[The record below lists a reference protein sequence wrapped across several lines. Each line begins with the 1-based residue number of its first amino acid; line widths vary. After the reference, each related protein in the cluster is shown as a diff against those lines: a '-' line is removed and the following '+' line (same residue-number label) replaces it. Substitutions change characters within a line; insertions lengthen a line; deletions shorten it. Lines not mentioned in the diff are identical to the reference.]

1 MQIMNEM
8 IEENNNDVEI
18 ISESY
23 DESENIFAGKN
34 LAAGKGDQTKNLEHT
49 VQTA

>member
-1 MQIMNEM
+1 MMVD
-8 IEENNNDVEI
+8 ENSKDVKI